1 MAVFVLK
8 SPLIS
13 TPPRQASLFFQNP
26 APPSSS
32 VINPNYALV
41 GTLPPG
47 VIFPD
52 YACVGAKLSCQVTIL
67 YIGKNRSLTD
77 CEQQQQWLHSFCYA
91 DIFSLV
97 SIAAFYEDTTYSFLP
112 SWVFYLQYSSW
123 VQNGGF
129 CGILRRE
136 NLPGTSESC
145 LSFLSSP
152 SR

>member
-1 MAVFVLK
+1 MAVLVLK

-47 VIFPD
+47 VIIPD

-97 SIAAFYEDTTYSFLP
+97 SIAAFYNDTTYSFLP
-112 SWVFYLQYSSW
+112 SWFFICS
-123 VQNGGF
+123 
-129 CGILRRE
+129 ILLEYKMAAFVVLRSE

-145 LSFLSSP
+145 LSYLSSP